1 MGARSYKE
9 RVAEVVAKRDKAQR
23 RVDQCNEQLKDMEK
37 KEKEE
42 QRKRRTH
49 SLIVCG
55 AEIAALF
62 DRVLYQDEIYTVVNF
77 LREQRELG
85 NFTLEKT
92 EEAAVE
98 TAQEEPEKANDGFGD
113 LFGGLFD
120 F

>member
-1 MGARSYKE
+1 MGARPYEE

-62 DRVLYQDEIYTVVNF
+62 NRVLDQDEIYAVVNF

-92 EEAAVE
+92 DVAAVDV
-98 TAQEEPEKANDGFGD
+98 TEEKPEKMNDSFGD
-113 LFGGLFD
+113 LFGGFFD

>member
-1 MGARSYKE
+1 MGARPYEE
-9 RVAEVVAKRDKAQR
+9 RVADVKAKRDKALR
-23 RVDQCNEQLKDMEK
+23 KVAQCNEQLKDMEK

-62 DRVLYQDEIYTVVNF
+62 DRVLDQDEIYAVVNF
-77 LREQRELG
+77 LREQRDLG
-85 NFTLEKT
+85 NFTFEKT
-92 EEAAVE
+92 ESAAKE
-98 TAQEEPEKANDGFGD
+98 MAQETTEKTKDDLGD
-113 LFGGLFD
+113 LFGGFFD

>member
-1 MGARSYKE
+1 MGARPYEE
-9 RVAEVVAKRDKAQR
+9 RVAEIQRKRAKTAKRLAQY
-23 RVDQCNEQLKDMEK
+23 DEQLKDMEK

-62 DRVLYQDEIYTVVNF
+62 DRVLDQDEIYTVVKF
-77 LREQRELG
+77 LREQHEIG

-92 EEAAVE
+92 ETVAVE
-98 TAQEEPEKANDGFGD
+98 TEQEVPEKAKDDFGD
-113 LFGGLFD
+113 LFGGFFD

>member
-1 MGARSYKE
+1 MGARPYEE
-9 RVAEVVAKRDKAQR
+9 RVAEVQQKRAKVAKRLAQY
-23 RVDQCNEQLKDMEK
+23 DEQLKDMEK

-62 DRVLYQDEIYTVVNF
+62 ERVLGQDEIYMVVNF
-77 LREQRELG
+77 LREQRDLG

-92 EEAAVE
+92 EVVMEE
-98 TAQEEPEKANDGFGD
+98 TEQETTEKRPDEFGD
-113 LFGGLFD
+113 LFGGF
-120 F
+120 FGF

>member
-1 MGARSYKE
+1 MGARPYEE
-9 RVAEVVAKRDKAQR
+9 RVAEVQRKRAKTAKRLAQY
-23 RVDQCNEQLKDMEK
+23 DEQLKDMEK

-62 DRVLYQDEIYTVVNF
+62 DRALDQDEIYAVVNF
-77 LREQRELG
+77 LREQRDLG
-85 NFTLEKT
+85 NFTFEKT
-92 EEAAVE
+92 ESAAVE
-98 TAQEEPEKANDGFGD
+98 VIEETPEKTNDGFGD

>member
-1 MGARSYKE
+1 MGARPYEE

-62 DRVLYQDEIYTVVNF
+62 DRVLDQDEIYTVVNF
-77 LREQRELG
+77 LREQQDLG
-85 NFTLEKT
+85 NFTFDKT
-92 EEAAVE
+92 ESAAVE
-98 TAQEEPEKANDGFGD
+98 VIEEKPEKTNDGFGD
-113 LFGGLFD
+113 LFGGFFD